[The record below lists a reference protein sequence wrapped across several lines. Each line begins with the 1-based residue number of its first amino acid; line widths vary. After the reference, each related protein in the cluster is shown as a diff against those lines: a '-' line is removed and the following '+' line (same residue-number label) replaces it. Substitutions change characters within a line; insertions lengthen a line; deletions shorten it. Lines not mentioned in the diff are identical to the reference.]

1 MGIIHK
7 LFYNKNTINLFFK
20 RRVVILERVVNQI
33 ILHDFTK
40 NNRSEEFFYINNLD
54 FKEEFQHIMK
64 HFSNSTSEN
73 EQQIIFLEFGVLE
86 GKSINIASKINK
98 HQNSIFIGF
107 DSFEGLPENWQK
119 SHPKGYFNVDGKLPK
134 INDLRVSFVKGW
146 FTDTIDEFLPKLN
159 SIIENNK
166 KAKIIINM
174 DADLFSS
181 TSYVLSKLEKYI
193 QSDVI
198 IRFDEFGEL
207 TDNSEFCAFYN
218 FVRTY
223 NKSFEI
229 LFSDKWNRHVVLK
242 IN

>member
-1 MGIIHK
+1 M
-7 LFYNKNTINLFFK
+7 
-20 RRVVILERVVNQI
+20 
-33 ILHDFTK
+33 
-40 NNRSEEFFYINNLD
+40 
-54 FKEEFQHIMK
+54 
-64 HFSNSTSEN
+64 
-73 EQQIIFLEFGVLE
+73 
-86 GKSINIASKINK
+86 
-98 HQNSIFIGF
+98 
-107 DSFEGLPENWQK
+107 
-119 SHPKGYFNVDGKLPK
+119 DGKLPK

-159 SIIENNK
+159 SIIETNK